1 MWNPPNPKQYNQ
13 QVWLI
18 VKEIPEGHVMSY
30 KQIATMIPA
39 PTGVDGEQYRRLG
52 ARWVG
57 GAMRAVNDKT
67 IPWWRVINSKG
78 EISLPPGSTGAND
91 QRRRL
96 ESEGIAFNADG
107 QVDMEANSWRDFDE
121 AWLSANNFTQP
132 D

>member
-18 VKEIPEGHVMSY
+18 VKEIPEGQVMSY

-39 PTGVDGEQYRRLG
+39 PAGVDGEQYRRLG

-57 GAMRAVNDKT
+57 SAMRDVKDAAV
-67 IPWWRVINSKG
+67 PWWRVINSKG
-78 EISLPPGSTGAND
+78 EISLPAGSTSAET

-96 ESEGIAFNADG
+96 ELEGIKFNAAG
-107 QVDMEANSWRDFDE
+107 QIDMTVYSCTEFDD
-121 AWLSANNFTQP
+121 AWLTANNFILP
-132 D
+132 E